1 MNEQVYCDKGNRS
14 YNQFV
19 FATKNLL
26 KGEQPEVQ
34 RILIND
40 YNMLIKKIL
49 YRKSR
54 FNQIYG

>member
-1 MNEQVYCDKGNRS
+1 MNEEVYCDKGNRS

-19 FATKNLL
+19 FVTKNLL

-40 YNMLIKKIL
+40 YNMLIKK
-49 YRKSR
+49 YHE
-54 FNQIYG
+54 